1 MKVCALILSIGITA
15 SMLMFTEGG
24 CGGRTADTMAD
35 EGGKKTMMIQKDYE
49 ALTGRWQ
56 LVESTV
62 DGKSV
67 PEAELRKTVLITD
80 HDTFRFP
87 ADAGV
92 GTAPQGKFTIDP
104 TKNPKQVDSTALA
117 GPNKGEITHG
127 IYEIIDEN
135 NKRACWGRPGG
146 PRPTDFTST
155 PGSGRTVQ
163 YWRLISKE
171 LGD

>member
-1 MKVCALILSIGITA
+1 MKLSALILYVGIGGSLLIM
-15 SMLMFTEGG
+15 SVSG
-24 CGGRTADTMAD
+24 CGHRTDKIAEKGDPTVVA
-35 EGGKKTMMIQKDYE
+35 IQEDYE
-49 ALTGRWQ
+49 ALTGRWR
-56 LVESTV
+56 LVKSTV
-62 DGKSV
+62 DGKPV

-92 GTAPQGKFTIDP
+92 GTAPQGKFTVDP

-117 GPNKGEITHG
+117 GPNKGEITYG
-127 IYEIIDEN
+127 IYEIIDAN
-135 NKRACWGRPGG
+135 NKRACWGKPGG

>member
-1 MKVCALILSIGITA
+1 MKVSALILSAGIGG
-15 SMLMFTEGG
+15 SMLILSVGG
-24 CGGRTADTMAD
+24 CEHRTDRIGEKGDPKLVA
-35 EGGKKTMMIQKDYE
+35 IQEDYE

-62 DGKSV
+62 DGKPV

-92 GTAPQGKFTIDP
+92 GTAPQGRFTIDP
-104 TKNPKQVDSTALA
+104 TKSPKQVDSTALA
-117 GPNKGEITHG
+117 GPDEGKITHG
-127 IYEIIDEN
+127 IYEIIDAN

-155 PGSGRTVQ
+155 PGTGRTVQ